1 MAKPPRRKPWFY
13 WVMESE
19 IRRGFRYGVLQSIRR
34 GLEMLIGNLRPV
46 SVIQFTFYAIIRR
59 TNLQFLAAGP
69 TIWYYPKTKE
79 RAGNI
84 CNLDRTQFILS
95 LRELIEKDV
104 TPLSKA
110 FHLISYVEQE
120 HILILLP

>member
-1 MAKPPRRKPWFY
+1 MIALFRPITD
-13 WVMESE
+13 
-19 IRRGFRYGVLQSIRR
+19 IR
-34 GLEMLIGNLRPV
+34 
-46 SVIQFTFYAIIRR
+46 FTLFAIIRR

-95 LRELIEKDV
+95 LRELIKKDV
-104 TPLSKA
+104 IPPAKA
-110 FHLISYVEQE
+110 FHLISYVEQG
-120 HILILLP
+120 HIPLSQASTLIQV